1 MFIYLEPR
9 SRTRRL
15 VKRKKIYIFAISFV
29 YLNVTKRNNIPDGL
43 STKKD
48 KISDKLI
55 TPQTLLSSSTTT
67 SLWTSAL
74 TMVSITEN
82 KESNFLQV
90 CTPSNHSFRC
100 SFACLRVTSR
110 LLYVFSAARFCKQKG
125 TNVNKQLLKLHTKFG
140 TYNHIKFCVDI

>member
-1 MFIYLEPR
+1 M
-9 SRTRRL
+9 SH
-15 VKRKKIYIFAISFV
+15 
-29 YLNVTKRNNIPDGL
+29 RNNIPDGL

-110 LLYVFSAARFCKQKG
+110 LLYVFSAARFCKQKREKC
-125 TNVNKQLLKLHTKFG
+125 KQTAGDILYEIQNLQSHQILHRYLEVFLHHLRLEVLTPFFRQIYSMLL
-140 TYNHIKFCVDI
+140 